1 MAMQAVGPKGLNA
14 EMNVT
19 PMIDVLLVLIIIF
32 LMITPSERGLETQI
46 PQKSTDGSP
55 PQPESTIVIQVQQSQ
70 PGTPPTLKINKQPV
84 QWNELA
90 ATLQKIFSARAE
102 KVAFVEGD
110 PGVDFQDVATVIDVA
125 HYAGVEHIG
134 LMTPQSVS
142 P

>member
-1 MAMQAVGPKGLNA
+1 MAMQAGGPKGLNA

-32 LMITPSERGLETQI
+32 LMITPSERGLQTQI
-46 PQKSTDGSP
+46 PQKSTDSP
-55 PQPESTIVIQVQQSQ
+55 PPPPSTIVIQVQQSQ
-70 PGTPPTLKINKQPV
+70 PGAPPTLKINKQPV
-84 QWNELA
+84 QWAELA
-90 ATLQKIFSARAE
+90 ATLQKIFASRAE

-110 PGVDFQDVATVIDVA
+110 PGVDFQDVANVIDLA

-134 LMTPQSVS
+134 LMTPQSAS